1 MERTLRSRRAY
12 QGRLISLRVDDV
24 ELADGRRS
32 SREIVEHP
40 GAVAIVPWGGR
51 RLTLVRQW
59 RQAVAQELLEV
70 PAGTLEPGEEPL
82 VTAKRELREETGLDA
97 DRWELGPS
105 FFTAPGFCT
114 ERLTVYLATG
124 LRAAAETS
132 GAVDEAIE
140 IASLTLGEALEAI
153 GRGSVIDAKSLVAI
167 LWLARTLGR

>member
-40 GAVAIVPWGGR
+40 GAVAIVPWGDR

-82 VTAKRELREETGLDA
+82 VTAKRELREETGLEA
-97 DRWELGPS
+97 EAWQVGPS

-114 ERLTVYLATG
+114 ERLTVYLATD
-124 LRAAAETS
+124 LRHAARTA
-132 GAVDEAIE
+132 GATDEAIE
-140 IASLTLGEALEAI
+140 STALTLGQALEAI
-153 GRGSVIDAKSLVAI
+153 GQGSVIDAKSLIGI
-167 LWLARTLGR
+167 LWLARTLAR